1 MQFKYLAELN
11 EQNPAKVGSWFV
23 KGTAV
28 HERSAKIFNE
38 IESLK
43 KEIAA
48 KADGKG
54 ADPLKLV
61 NQDDLEAS
69 SVVMLNPATNK
80 GRKLRQSVDEYR
92 DFIASNIADPEKRKS
107 VVEMLSTTVK
117 APAGTVGPVSWETK
131 MFDNMPAVAAVTLLT
146 KLQNDIR
153 QAENETMTNLIT
165 NVDIGDVRVNQLNAY
180 VIPNS
185 NMIIRGGKYSAKHRS
200 RGK

>member
-1 MQFKYLAELN
+1 M
-11 EQNPAKVGSWFV
+11 VR
-23 KGTAV
+23 
-28 HERSAKIFNE
+28 ERHRRPRTLREDIQRNRVPE
-38 IESLK
+38 

-131 MFDNMPAVAAVTLLT
+131 MFDNSLGRGRRNAAH
-146 KLQNDIR
+146 QARNDIR

-185 NMIIRGGKYSAKHRS
+185 NVIIRGGKYSANIVLAAIDTPRS
-200 RGK
+200 GPQSTSTVRG